1 MIINDIR
8 EHLSTYISNGVFSY
22 GRAFDTAL
30 ASANIEIDEWFIHLD
45 PITERGKLNES
56 TLLYDV
62 GIGFLKQDKPD
73 SSYDEAEN
81 MDIDPSIETIQKEA
95 YVKAKAW
102 LGDFLD
108 NYPYSDGDF
117 NITPVTRIKNV
128 MSGCFLKVT
137 LSGKS
142 SC

>member
-1 MIINDIR
+1 
-8 EHLSTYISNGVFSY
+8 
-22 GRAFDTAL
+22 
-30 ASANIEIDEWFIHLD
+30 
-45 PITERGKLNES
+45 
-56 TLLYDV
+56 
-62 GIGFLKQDKPD
+62 
-73 SSYDEAEN
+73 